1 MKEKD
6 NLIEDIFKINIE
18 FYSYEK
24 KFIDKDYKCLNN
36 DEDLY
41 NYIVNPEWLNDLKN
55 IYAMIN
61 LKKKYQNIIWK

>member
-41 NYIVNPEWLNDLKN
+41 NYIVKPEWLND
-55 IYAMIN
+55 
-61 LKKKYQNIIWK
+61 